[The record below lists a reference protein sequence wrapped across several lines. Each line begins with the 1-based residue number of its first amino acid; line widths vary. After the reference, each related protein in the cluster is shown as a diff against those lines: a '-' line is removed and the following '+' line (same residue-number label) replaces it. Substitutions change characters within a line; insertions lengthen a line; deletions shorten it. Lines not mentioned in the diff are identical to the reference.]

1 MPNSYFQF
9 KQFRIEQGG
18 SGMKVT
24 TEGCI
29 LGSWVNAENATN
41 ILDIG
46 AGTGLLSLMIAQR
59 SKANIDAVEIDEN
72 AAEQTKLNFKNSP
85 WSDRLQLYPNSI
97 QNFKSENKYDL
108 IVSNPPFFSNH
119 LKNQNQQKNN
129 AIHDDLL
136 NQEDLLN
143 SISNL
148 LQDNGNAY
156 ILLPEHESKQ
166 LEINAKKL
174 GLHIIEKL
182 EVYNQPNGRV
192 FRVISKL
199 SKKHLE
205 QTIEQLIIRE
215 GNEYSGVFKKL
226 LKEYYLA
233 L

>member
-29 LGSWVNAENATN
+29 LGSWVNAENASN

-59 SKANIDAVEIDEN
+59 SNATIDAVEIDEN
-72 AAEQTKLNFKNSP
+72 AAEQTKLNFEKSP
-85 WSDRLQLYPNSI
+85 WPNRLQLFHNSI
-97 QNFKSENKYDL
+97 QDFKSEKKYDL

-119 LKNQNQQKNN
+119 LKNQNQQKNK
-129 AIHDDLL
+129 ALHDDLL

-148 LQDNGNAY
+148 LDDNGNAY
-156 ILLPEHESKQ
+156 ILLPEHESRQ
-166 LEINAKKL
+166 LETNASKL
-174 GLHIIEKL
+174 GFYVIEKL

-199 SKKHLE
+199 SNKHLE
-205 QTIEQLIIRE
+205 QTIKKLVIRE